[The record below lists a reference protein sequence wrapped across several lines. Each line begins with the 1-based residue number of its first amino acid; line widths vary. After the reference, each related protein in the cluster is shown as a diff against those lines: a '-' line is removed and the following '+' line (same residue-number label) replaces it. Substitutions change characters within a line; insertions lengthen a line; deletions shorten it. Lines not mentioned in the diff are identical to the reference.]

1 MENLEKQLQT
11 LNEQVKLS
19 NHLNYQI
26 LMSNIISNL
35 KFNNEKDKEILLL
48 LLQDRD
54 RNYVR
59 INNNKQ
65 CYKNIIKYLK
75 LLRPIELPISDL
87 IRVGGVGDGGYV
99 MYNGGGERYLNN
111 FDGVALS
118 LGVSEYSPWDLE
130 MAEKGIK
137 VIEYDGSIE
146 KCPYKHKNIIFN
158 KKFIGNAN
166 DKNTITL
173 EQVIKDN
180 NLTKNNNILQC
191 DIENCEWD
199 MLENI
204 DFEILNKYFSQIIFE
219 FHGCNPEEEQGVSLR
234 TKILEKLNNYFIPV
248 HLHFNNHGKI
258 FYSNSLFLST
268 TLEVT
273 YIRKDIL
280 KIDGLV
286 YKDTIELFDY
296 DCPIWPSNPE
306 IPVRFSFK
314 E

>member
-1 MENLEKQLQT
+1 MKNLKKELSILNKQIQ
-11 LNEQVKLS
+11 LNNQ
-19 NHLNYQI
+19 LNYQV

-65 CYKNIIKYLK
+65 CYSNIIKYLK
-75 LLRPIELPISDL
+75 LLRPLEIPVNDF
-87 IRVGGVGDGGYV
+87 IRVGGIGDGGYV
-99 MYNGGGERYLNN
+99 MYNGEGYLNN
-111 FDGVALS
+111 FNGVALS

-146 KCPYKHKNIIFN
+146 KCPYEHKNIIFN
-158 KKFIGNAN
+158 KKFVGNIN

-173 EQVIKDN
+173 ERIIKDN
-180 NLTKNNNILQC
+180 SLTKNNNILQC

-219 FHGCNPEEEQGVSLR
+219 FHGCNPEEEQGVLLR
-234 TKILEKLNNYFIPV
+234 TKILEKLNKYFIPI

-258 FYSNSLFLST
+258 FYSNELFFST
-268 TLEVT
+268 SLEVT
-273 YIRKDIL
+273 YIHKDIL
-280 KIDGLV
+280 NIKNFV
-286 YKDTIELFDY
+286 YKDAINTFIYDY
-296 DCPIWPSNPE
+296 PVCLSNPE
-306 IPVRFSFK
+306 IPIRFNF
-314 E
+314 ED

>member
-1 MENLEKQLQT
+1 MDNIEKQLQT

-99 MYNGGGERYLNN
+99 MYNRGGYLNN

-180 NLTKNNNILQC
+180 NLTKNNILQC

-280 KIDGLV
+280 KIDSLV

>member
-1 MENLEKQLQT
+1 
-11 LNEQVKLS
+11 
-19 NHLNYQI
+19 
-26 LMSNIISNL
+26 MSNIISNL

-87 IRVGGVGDGGYV
+87 IRVSGVGDGGYV
-99 MYNGGGERYLNN
+99 MYNGGGYLNN

-130 MAEKGIK
+130 MTEKGIK

-173 EQVIKDN
+173 EQIIKDN

-199 MLENI
+199 MLKNI

-219 FHGCNPEEEQGVSLR
+219 FHGCNPEEEQ
-234 TKILEKLNNYFIPV
+234 
-248 HLHFNNHGKI
+248 
-258 FYSNSLFLST
+258 
-268 TLEVT
+268 
-273 YIRKDIL
+273 
-280 KIDGLV
+280 
-286 YKDTIELFDY
+286 
-296 DCPIWPSNPE
+296 
-306 IPVRFSFK
+306 VRC
-314 E
+314 